1 MNMSATNSRRV
12 LSHSL
17 FYCYDIMRRLL
28 LLAVIAVCLATPLSG
43 RAQVVFL
50 DDVTSSPISE
60 VVLMGGG
67 GHLIGVSDREG
78 RVLLDSYP
86 SDSVTASH
94 IGYADLVTLIHPG
107 DTLRMIQSAYSL
119 PEVSVT
125 ALDPNADYTEME
137 ALVRIY
143 QYIDEIPTYY
153 TEAVVAFFLPRRGD
167 KLKYSIRSLRA
178 YSDEEFIKQAKTES
192 GSVSMGKNGLSNF
205 LLNTPL
211 PLGKGYT
218 ITDNGEVRRNGAPVG
233 EVRKTEDGGYQVSI
247 DWLGEK
253 ESRPRTLF
261 GRTNTIT
268 IKRLVQT
275 LSSYVPGE
283 ELSARDFLSLRTL
296 TGLTTKYK
304 DGPEKNLVN
313 ISDIYVLSLRSLSK
327 GEVKAEKPSGDFG
340 NVERSVSPES
350 DVWSRMPSNIPPIP
364 EVISASLGK
373 SLRMM
378 D

>member
-1 MNMSATNSRRV
+1 
-12 LSHSL
+12 
-17 FYCYDIMRRLL
+17 
-28 LLAVIAVCLATPLSG
+28 
-43 RAQVVFL
+43 
-50 DDVTSSPISE
+50 
-60 VVLMGGG
+60 MGGD
-67 GHLIGVSDREG
+67 GHLIGLSDRGG
-78 RVLLDSYP
+78 RVLPDSYP
-86 SDSVTASH
+86 SGSVTASH

-107 DTLRMIQSAYSL
+107 DTLRMTQSAYSL

-125 ALDPNADYTEME
+125 ALDPKADYTEME

-211 PLGKGYT
+211 PLGKDYT
-218 ITDNGEVRRNGAPVG
+218 ITDNGEVRRDGAPVG
-233 EVRKTEDGGYQVSI
+233 EIRKTEDGSYQVSI

-253 ESRPRTLF
+253 EGRPRSLF

-268 IKRLVQT
+268 IKRLIQT
-275 LSSYVPGE
+275 LPSYVPGE

-304 DGPEKNLVN
+304 DGPEKELVN

-327 GEVKAEKPSGDFG
+327 SEVKALKPSGDFG
-340 NVERSVSPES
+340 NVERSVSPKS

-364 EVISASLGK
+364 EVISASLDK